1 MTNSFGR
8 KIKNNF
14 SLTFKKDEEKIK
26 LFLNEQVCPS
36 AYLKQLIMEDML
48 KQSKGSIVDDYK
60 IEVNNKTEDIS
71 GFDFALED

>member
-71 GFDFALED
+71 GFDFSLED

>member
-8 KIKNNF
+8 KIKNVF

-36 AYLKQLIMEDML
+36 A
-48 KQSKGSIVDDYK
+48 
-60 IEVNNKTEDIS
+60 
-71 GFDFALED
+71 

>member
-8 KIKNNF
+8 KIKNVF

-36 AYLKQLIMEDML
+36 AYIKDLIVQDML
-48 KQSKGSIVDDYK
+48 KQSKNNVVYDYK
-60 IEVNNKTEDIS
+60 IEVNNETEDIS
-71 GFDFALED
+71 GFDFSLED

>member
-8 KIKNNF
+8 KIKNTF

-48 KQSKGSIVDDYK
+48 NQSKKSIVEDYK
-60 IEVNNKTEDIS
+60 IEVNNESDDIS
-71 GFDFALED
+71 GFDFSLED

>member
-8 KIKNNF
+8 KIKNVF

-36 AYLKQLIMEDML
+36 AYIKDLIVQDML
-48 KQSKGSIVDDYK
+48 KQSKNNVVDDYK
-60 IEVNNKTEDIS
+60 IEVNSETEDIS
-71 GFDFALED
+71 GFDFSLED

>member
-8 KIKNNF
+8 KIKNVF

-36 AYLKQLIMEDML
+36 AYIKDLIVQDML
-48 KQSKGSIVDDYK
+48 KQSKNNVVDDYK
-60 IEVNNKTEDIS
+60 IEVNNETEDIS
-71 GFDFALED
+71 GFDFSLED